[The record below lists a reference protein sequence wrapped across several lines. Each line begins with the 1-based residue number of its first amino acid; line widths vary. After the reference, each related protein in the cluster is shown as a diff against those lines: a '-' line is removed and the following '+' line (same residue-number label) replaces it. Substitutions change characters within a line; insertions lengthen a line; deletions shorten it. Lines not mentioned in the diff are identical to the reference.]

1 MTTDIQ
7 RVRQMPLKDGDRRPK
22 SPVRFLG
29 IGAGQSLRAVALTY
43 ELFKATK
50 SLRKGLVPASL
61 PRSVVALLDT
71 TRAKLAGAVVRDEEA
86 LEGGE
91 IELGIRTDVIVR
103 NFGSFVVRRREEQ

>member
-1 MTTDIQ
+1 LQ
-7 RVRQMPLKDGDRRPK
+7 
-22 SPVRFLG
+22 
-29 IGAGQSLRAVALTY
+29 AVALTY

-103 NFGSFVVRRREEQ
+103 NFGSFVVRRRETQ